1 MCDVTVVTF
10 KQTTESRVMAF
21 ITNQANL
28 IVMIIVRSE
37 AARCLSGTC
46 NRDVFFT
53 ENIHQK
59 ITVRCTVIPQRP
71 MSEWEPRFVVTPPN
85 RSSYS
90 DVMCSRCSTLFSKK
104 NQHYRHDDGHEW
116 HTGSGQSRL
125 NCGCIMQNAL
135 WVYIAIGRVMRKALW
150 VRHTCWCF
158 RKLQQRHS
166 RRWAKDW
173 NIVSAAY
180 VHMRD
185 CLQLLRHFR
194 DVTQPRH
201 GNYAVSAD

>member
-1 MCDVTVVTF
+1 MCDVTVVTC

-125 NCGCIMQNAL
+125 NCGCILRLGVLYVKCIVVVYCDWVCNMWNAL
-135 WVYIAIGRVMRKALW
+135 CLYIAIGCVICEM
-150 VRHTCWCF
+150 HCGC
-158 RKLQQRHS
+158 
-166 RRWAKDW
+166 
-173 NIVSAAY
+173 I
-180 VHMRD
+180 
-185 CLQLLRHFR
+185 LRLG
-194 DVTQPRH
+194 V
-201 GNYAVSAD
+201 